1 MQSYL
6 SEMHSSLYV
15 PFAVR
20 NELQV
25 VKCKELLPRKGVKS
39 ITLQWSEYA
48 QHVSLI
54 ALQVQGNLT
63 ELHELQQCKFTIL
76 QVFFCSGAET
86 DAVKVSKFVSSKT
99 ASTGMHV
106 RVWVCELGS
115 VS

>member
-39 ITLQWSEYA
+39 ITLQ
-48 QHVSLI
+48 
-54 ALQVQGNLT
+54 
-63 ELHELQQCKFTIL
+63 
-76 QVFFCSGAET
+76 
-86 DAVKVSKFVSSKT
+86 
-99 ASTGMHV
+99 
-106 RVWVCELGS
+106 
-115 VS
+115 